1 MQNTTINNDTTFQ
14 NLNGNIDELIEE
26 KINECKDQPSLKS
39 LMDDPLEDKNV
50 KRICKYFEESSK
62 QDFMDEDDQQSN
74 EILMSYNK
82 NKDKSDKYLA
92 SEEKD
97 KENIQFL
104 KPKKWK
110 YLNKINFD
118 EIDKKF
124 RVVKKKI
131 NKNEIKNIF
140 NVLNEKTIDSIY
152 DVKQENDS
160 KYKIN
165 KIHSLDYMIENYIMT
180 TSSSQKDSI
189 YSNREELKKYVY
201 KYRNIS
207 KDNNNF
213 YRCIIFS
220 LFENI
225 VLTNNIMFMKEL
237 IIEID
242 DKINIKNKVI
252 KENDYLK
259 NELELNVQVKIIQ
272 QLLYILIKSMSENIT
287 KSYELFIKI
296 FLMYEEFDY
305 GMIFILRYLLYEYID
320 ENKYKI
326 YSGEN
331 QIELVELLPEKYN
344 KIFVTN
350 EKKFELFFIN
360 ELFKMKTFADKM
372 IFFLVPFFLDIN
384 LRIVLYVSESE
395 NPVIQKL
402 FGKEDDNYTLELICF
417 QGLFDVYYNKKY
429 YEFHSKILSNF
440 EEKNEKLFL
449 FKNIKGNDKDNYNIN
464 ESNNLI
470 NDTQEVINSE
480 NENNNKIQNEN
491 EDGNGDEGQDKVYFT
506 CKTCNKNYNGKEN
519 ILKLCPQCLN
529 TEFKTDVLKLYNLY
543 LQYVN
548 HNKKYY
554 ALQINNYFSSII
566 KSIKINEITLFDA
579 LANTGYFL
587 HDILNQ
593 VKKEICVICR
603 NNTNK
608 NFFNELPCNCRLCS
622 KKCFDKY
629 IDIMINKDLEKMNKN
644 SFRKIIFVFEYCICG
659 KKYYYDDIL
668 IIYNYF
674 KMRNQIRNCDMII
687 KIVKNRWKWRC
698 TKCDKYFDPFCMNY
712 RISIFDSKINKDF
725 YDKELTHLLCSEC
738 FEHLKLIQKKNVKCI
753 YCKSEHFIMNAKNV
767 TYENKTSDKCDIY

>member
-1 MQNTTINNDTTFQ
+1 MQNTTNNDVETFQ
-14 NLNGNIDELIEE
+14 NLNGKLDELIEE
-26 KINECKDQPSLKS
+26 KMNDSKDQSMLKS
-39 LMDDPLEDKNV
+39 LMDDPLKDKNV
-50 KRICKYFEESSK
+50 KRICKFFEESSR
-62 QDFMDEDDQQSN
+62 QDLIDEEDQKSK
-74 EILMSYNK
+74 EVLMTFDK
-82 NKDKSDKYLA
+82 NKDKFDKY
-92 SEEKD
+92 STGEIKEKED
-97 KENIQFL
+97 IQFL

-110 YLNKINFD
+110 YVNKINFD

-124 RVVKKKI
+124 RIVNKKI
-131 NKNEIKNIF
+131 NKNEIKNIS
-140 NVLNEKTIDSIY
+140 NILNEKTIDSIY
-152 DVKQENDS
+152 EVKQDNDS

-189 YSNREELKKYVY
+189 YSNREELKKYIF

-220 LFENI
+220 FFENI
-225 VLTNNIMFMKEL
+225 VLTNNIMFLKEL

-259 NELELNVQVKIIQ
+259 NELEINVQVKIIQ

-287 KSYELFIKI
+287 KSYEIFIKI
-296 FLMYEEFDY
+296 FLIYEEFDY

-331 QIELVELLPEKYN
+331 QIELVEFLPEKYN
-344 KIFVTN
+344 KLYVTN
-350 EKKFELFFIN
+350 GKKFELFFIN
-360 ELFKMKTFADKM
+360 ELFKMKVFADKM
-372 IFFLVPFFLDIN
+372 IFFLIPFFLDIN
-384 LRIVLYVSESE
+384 LRIILYVAESE
-395 NPVIQKL
+395 NPVYQKL

-417 QGLFDVYYNKKY
+417 QGLFDVCYNKKY

-449 FKNIKGNDKDNYNIN
+449 FKDIKDNSEDNTT
-464 ESNNLI
+464 EKNNLI
-470 NDTQEVINSE
+470 NNDNQEITNLE
-480 NENNNKIQNEN
+480 NENKNKIQNEDEN
-491 EDGNGDEGQDKVYFT
+491 EDEEKASFI
-506 CKTCNKNYNGKEN
+506 CKSCSINYNGKEN

-529 TEFKTDVLKLYNLY
+529 IEFKNDVLKLYNLY

-579 LANTGYFL
+579 MANTGYFL
-587 HDILNQ
+587 YDVLNQ
-593 VKKEICVICR
+593 VKKDICIICR
-603 NNTNK
+603 NSTSN
-608 NFFNELPCNCRLCS
+608 NFFNELPCKCRLCS
-622 KKCFDKY
+622 KKCLDKY
-629 IDIMINKDLEKMNKN
+629 FDIIINKDLEKMNKN
-644 SFRKIIFVFEYCICG
+644 SFRKITFVFEYCICG
-659 KKYYYDDIL
+659 NKYYYDDIL

-674 KMRNQIRNCDMII
+674 KMRNLIRNCEMII

-767 TYENKTSDKCDIY
+767 TYENKTSDKCSIY